1 MTALPKL
8 LGTDRSAR
16 KAALDALRKVLAV
29 LGHLSDEARGRVAR
43 VEVLFE
49 VKPDRTSRVE
59 LANA

>member
-8 LGTDRSAR
+8 PGTDRSAR
-16 KAALDALRKVLAV
+16 KAALDALHKVLAA
-29 LGHLSDEARGRVAR
+29 LGHLSDEAKSRLAR

-49 VKPDRTSRVE
+49 VKPDRTLRTE